1 MPFILLVFFSAL
13 LLEIIGSYIS
23 ITGLAAKTGIIVVII
38 AIALDLAKIV
48 IASALYKKWKNLNIL
63 LKIYLLPVL
72 LVLIS
77 VTSAGAFGY
86 LSQEFGK
93 TILSQEKNQSQL
105 SILEEERTRKLAR
118 RDQINAQIDR
128 LPSDQVNQRR
138 RLTETYAVEL
148 ESLNTSITRL
158 EQEIPQLKISSIEET
173 GNNGTIGSISKN
185 LNLPPEVVIKYLS
198 LFMVLFIDPLAI
210 VLLILG
216 NFLIEERKK
225 EKAQLL
231 QSNAV
236 VQEPTVESPRVQM
249 AFSEPTVSVVTQDV
263 KEPVVKYVDNKENN
277 NLTKNY
283 QEKDN
288 KVLSANILPEKSEKI
303 LPDNKNIIDS
313 YIKKDDTIMQ
323 LYEHMTVAPIVSEE
337 QQVITD
343 SYIKKEDA
351 IIQLYEEALNE
362 GKSSNNESET
372 QNSAQVDESIKTDIV
387 KDVSPIDKIA
397 MIKPHTLAEGMVVP
411 LKRLNPPKYDFNAL
425 LDKKA
430 NDQDLQEMQ
439 NFISSQ
445 KN

>member
-23 ITGLAAKTGIIVVII
+23 ITGLAARTGIIVVII

-105 SILEEERTRKLAR
+105 LILEEERTRKLAR

-138 RLTETYAVEL
+138 RLIETYAVEL

-210 VLLILG
+210 VLLILA

-231 QSNAV
+231 QSNVLVEKAAVQEVPSGVSPEPSVAV
-236 VQEPTVESPRVQM
+236 VEPQVNK
-249 AFSEPTVSVVTQDV
+249 SVDSV
-263 KEPVVKYVDNKENN
+263 KESVVKYVENKENS

-288 KVLSANILPEKSEKI
+288 KVLSANILPEKV
-303 LPDNKNIIDS
+303 LPDNKNLTESYMQKDNAIMQLYEHTAAPVVVSPQQQALTDS
-313 YIKKDDTIMQ
+313 YIQKDDTIMQ
-323 LYEHMTVAPIVSEE
+323 LYDEVLR
-337 QQVITD
+337 D
-343 SYIKKEDA
+343 
-351 IIQLYEEALNE
+351 E
-362 GKSSNNESET
+362 GQKQEVQEINESVST
-372 QNSAQVDESIKTDIV
+372 ESV
-387 KDVSPIDKIA
+387 KEVSPIDKSA
-397 MIKPHTLAEGMVVP
+397 MIKPHTLAEGVVVP
-411 LKRLNPPKYDFNAL
+411 SKRLNPPKYDFNAL

-445 KN
+445 RN

>member
-23 ITGLAAKTGIIVVII
+23 ITGLAARTGIIVVII

-105 SILEEERTRKLAR
+105 LILEDERTRKLAR

-138 RLTETYAVEL
+138 RLIETYAVEL

-210 VLLILG
+210 VLLILA

-231 QSNAV
+231 QSNVLVEKAA
-236 VQEPTVESPRVQM
+236 VQEEPSGVSPETSV
-249 AFSEPTVSVVTQDV
+249 AVIEPQVNKSVDSV
-263 KEPVVKYVDNKENN
+263 KESVVKYVENKENS

-288 KVLSANILPEKSEKI
+288 KVLSANILPEKV
-303 LPDNKNIIDS
+303 LPDNKNLTESYMQKDNAIMQLYEHTAAPVVVSPQQQALTDS
-313 YIKKDDTIMQ
+313 YIQKDDTIMQ
-323 LYEHMTVAPIVSEE
+323 LYDEVLR
-337 QQVITD
+337 D
-343 SYIKKEDA
+343 
-351 IIQLYEEALNE
+351 E
-362 GKSSNNESET
+362 GQTQAVQEMNESVST
-372 QNSAQVDESIKTDIV
+372 ESV
-387 KDVSPIDKIA
+387 KEVSPIDKSA
-397 MIKPHTLAEGMVVP
+397 MIKPHTLAEGVVVP
-411 LKRLNPPKYDFNAL
+411 SKRLNPPKYDFNAL

-445 KN
+445 RN